1 MQGAIR
7 ENADMTSD
15 RWQKLTYWPLIV
27 ASFAFI
33 VAYSWQVIAELRGVP
48 RIVTA
53 TVILVTWIIFVADY
67 LVQLSL
73 APKKGSWFRKHLFAL
88 AVVIIPAFKP
98 LRLLRVLTLLHP
110 FGRSAGDALR
120 ARLMIY
126 GFASALMV
134 VYIAALSVL
143 EAERASPDANIT
155 NFGDAVWWAF
165 VTITTVGYGDF
176 TPVTVAGRV
185 VAVLLMLSG
194 VAVLGITTATLASW
208 VAERATAGHAEFQ
221 PATRAEVRELSAQLA
236 ALGAPADASATPS
249 PPKP

>member
-1 MQGAIR
+1 
-7 ENADMTSD
+7 MTSD
-15 RWQKLTYWPLIV
+15 RWHKLTYWPLIV

-33 VAYSWQVIAELRGVP
+33 IAYSWQVIAELRGVP
-48 RIVTA
+48 RIIAA
-53 TVILVTWIIFVADY
+53 TVILATWVVFVVDY
-67 LVQLSL
+67 LVQLSM
-73 APKKGSWFRKHLFAL
+73 APQKGPWFRKHLFAL
-88 AVVIIPAFKP
+88 AVVIVPALKP
-98 LRLLRVLTLLHP
+98 LRLLRVLTLFHP

-143 EAERASPDANIT
+143 EAERASADANIT
-155 NFGDAVWWAF
+155 NFGDAIWWAF

-176 TPVTVAGRV
+176 TPVTVGGRI

-208 VAERATAGHAEFQ
+208 VAERATAGHAEYQ
-221 PATRAEVRELSAQLA
+221 PATRAEVLALSDQLA
-236 ALGAPADASATPS
+236 ALGAPTDASAAPS